1 MPLESARSRM
11 QTAPDLVLPPPFT
24 LVRLR
29 ELGDAFVHAQ
39 SIAEKQGAGTLVYVG
54 RFDLVE
60 FALVLE
66 PDEPLRQARRAFYAG
81 MTALAEAIAAQAA
94 PETAVAIDWPD
105 TLNVNRGL
113 VGGGRL
119 AWPQGANEDE
129 PPPWLVFGG
138 MIRTVSL
145 SDAESGLTPLITALE
160 AEGFDEGSS
169 DLLVGSFARNFM
181 FVLDSWHE
189 SGFGAVAKSYLARLP
204 RESGLRRDIDDN
216 GDLLVRRMGKTDVE
230 RQALLPRLAA
240 PSWYDA
246 SAKGPRA

>member
-11 QTAPDLVLPPPFT
+11 QTAPDPVLPPPFT

-39 SIAEKQGAGTLVYVG
+39 SIAAEQGAGTLVYVG
-54 RFDLVE
+54 RFDLAE

-81 MTALAEAIAAQAA
+81 MTALAEAVAAHAA
-94 PETAVAIDWPD
+94 PETAVGIDWPD
-105 TLNVNRGL
+105 TLTVNLGL

-129 PPPWLVFGG
+129 SPPWLVFGG

-145 SDAESGLTPLITALE
+145 SDAEPGLTPLITALE
-160 AEGFDEGSS
+160 AEGYDEGGS

-181 FVLDSWHE
+181 FILDSWHE

-204 RESGLRRDIDDN
+204 RENGLRRDIDDN

>member
-81 MTALAEAIAAQAA
+81 MTALAEAVAAHAA

-105 TLNVNRGL
+105 TLTVNFGL
-113 VGGGRL
+113 VGGGHL

-145 SDAESGLTPLITALE
+145 SGAEPGLNPLITALE
-160 AEGFDEGSS
+160 EEGFGENSS
-169 DLLVGSFARNFM
+169 DLLVESFARNIM
-181 FVLDSWHE
+181 FILDSWHE
-189 SGFGAVAKSYLARLP
+189 SGFGAVAKSYLDRLS

-216 GDLLVRRMGKTDVE
+216 GDLLVRRTGKTGVE

-240 PSWYDA
+240 PAWYDA